1 MSLNIKNY
9 NDTVDYLYGLRRHG
23 IKLGLENPRK
33 LMRILGEPQKSFR
46 SIHIAGTNGK
56 GSTAAIIASV
66 LKENGLK
73 TGIYTSPHLVSFTE
87 RIRVNNK
94 EIAEHEVVELTDE
107 IRNIIQ
113 DTPSLITLPHQWSKT
128 RRGEGGQGR
137 AGSEL
142 QYAEGESNSVLNPT
156 FFEFV
161 TAMAFLYFKR
171 KKVDWAVVETGMGGR
186 LDATNVLLPE
196 VSVITNIDLDHN
208 EYLGKTRFNIAFE
221 KAGIIKPLRPVVTG
235 TSHPE
240 ALRILKNTAKDHGSE
255 LHIYDKDFKGSLIF
269 MDDKHII
276 FDYAGAALSETH
288 TNKYREYKNL
298 SLSATGR
305 HQIYNASLAIRVI
318 EILEQRGIRVS
329 DRAVINGLSNIN
341 FEGRFEIIS
350 HAPLIIIDSAHNPA
364 ASRVLADTVKELFPA
379 KNIILMAGIM
389 KDKDI
394 KGILEPLIQISDTA
408 ILTKPKGSRAAPPKK
423 LEDHIKT
430 LNASCNSQFMPKSI
444 ITTDSVAEA
453 LDIAKT
459 FRYKDS
465 VVLVTGSFYTT
476 GEVKELLGRS
486 TGVLSQLR
494 E

>member
-1 MSLNIKNY
+1 MILNIKNY

-23 IKLGLENPRK
+23 IKLGLENPRT

-66 LKENGLK
+66 LKENGLRA
-73 TGIYTSPHLVSFTE
+73 GLYTSPHLVSFTE

-113 DTPSLITLPHQWSKT
+113 
-128 RRGEGGQGR
+128 R
-137 AGSEL
+137 SEL
-142 QYAEGESNSVLNPT
+142 QSAEGRLNSALNPT

-196 VSVITNIDLDHN
+196 VNVITNIDLDHN
-208 EYLGKTRFNIAFE
+208 EFLGETRFNIASE
-221 KAGIIKPLRPVVTG
+221 KAGIITPLTPAVTG

-240 ALRILKNTAKDHGSE
+240 ALRILEKTAKDYGSE
-255 LHIYDKDFKGSLIF
+255 LHIYDKDFKSTLIF
-269 MDDKHII
+269 MDYKHIV
-276 FDYAGAALSETH
+276 FDYTGAASSETH
-288 TNKYREYKNL
+288 TNKCREYKNL

-305 HQIYNASLAIRVI
+305 HQLYNASLAIRVI
-318 EILEQRGIRVS
+318 EILAQRGTPVS
-329 DRAVINGLSNIN
+329 DSAVINGLLNVN
-341 FEGRFEIIS
+341 FDGRLELIS
-350 HAPLIIIDSAHNPA
+350 QAPLIIIDSAHNPA
-364 ASRVLADTVKELFPA
+364 ASRALADTVKELFPA
-379 KNIILMAGIM
+379 KNIILIVGIM

-394 KGILEPLIQISDTA
+394 KGILEPLMQVSDTA
-408 ILTKPKGSRAAPPKK
+408 ILTKPKGNRAAPPKK
-423 LEDHIKT
+423 LKEHIET
-430 LNASCNSQFMPKSI
+430 LNASSNSQFMPKPI

-453 LDIAKT
+453 LEVAKT
-459 FRYKDS
+459 FRQKDC
-465 VVLVTGSFYTT
+465 VVIVTGSFYTT

-486 TGVLSQLR
+486 TSILSQLR

>member
-9 NDTVDYLYGLRRHG
+9 NDTVEYLYGLRKHG
-23 IKLGLENPRK
+23 IKLGLENSRT

-56 GSTAAIIASV
+56 GSTAAIIASM
-66 LKENGLK
+66 LEENGLRA
-73 TGIYTSPHLVSFTE
+73 GLYTSPHLVSFTE

-94 EIAEHEVVELTDE
+94 EIAEHEVVELADE
-107 IRNIIQ
+107 IRSIIQ
-113 DTPSLITLPHQWSKT
+113 NTP
-128 RRGEGGQGR
+128 
-137 AGSEL
+137 
-142 QYAEGESNSVLNPT
+142 LNPT

-235 TSHPE
+235 TSPPE
-240 ALRILKNTAKDHGSE
+240 ALKILKNTAKDHGSE
-255 LHIYDKDFKGSLIF
+255 LHIYDKDFKGSLLF
-269 MDDKHII
+269 MDDKHIV
-276 FDYAGAALSETH
+276 FDYAGAVSSETN
-288 TNKYREYKNL
+288 TNKCREYKNL

-329 DRAVINGLSNIN
+329 DSAVINGLSNIN

-379 KNIILMAGIM
+379 KKIILIAGIM
-389 KDKDI
+389 RDKDI
-394 KGILEPLIQISDTA
+394 KGILKPLIQISDTA

-423 LEDHIKT
+423 LEEHIKT
-430 LNASCNSQFMPKSI
+430 LNADMNSQFMPKSI

-459 FRYKDS
+459 FRHKDS

-476 GEVKELLGRS
+476 GEVKELLDRS
-486 TGVLSQLR
+486 TCVLSQLR